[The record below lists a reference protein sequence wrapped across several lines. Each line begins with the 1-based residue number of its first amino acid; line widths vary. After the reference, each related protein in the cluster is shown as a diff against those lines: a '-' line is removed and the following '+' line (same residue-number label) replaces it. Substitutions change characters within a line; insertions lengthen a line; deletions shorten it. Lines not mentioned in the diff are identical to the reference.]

1 MAEGE
6 EHEEGGAESM
16 NRRKWI
22 SISALALALS
32 ITITIISAPAKIA
45 RARES
50 IRAENAKVIRQATE
64 IYTAD
69 KGHAP
74 GSLDDLVQS
83 GYLKSIPEDPR

>member
-1 MAEGE
+1 
-6 EHEEGGAESM
+6 M

-69 KGHAP
+69 KGHP
-74 GSLDDLVQS
+74 SGSLDDLVQS

>member
-1 MAEGE
+1 
-6 EHEEGGAESM
+6 M
-16 NRRKWI
+16 NRRIWI
-22 SISALALALS
+22 TISALALASAVALS
-32 ITITIISAPAKIA
+32 ITIISAPAKIA

-74 GSLDDLVQS
+74 GSVDDLVKS

>member
-1 MAEGE
+1 MK
-6 EHEEGGAESM
+6 
-16 NRRKWI
+16 RRIWI
-22 SISALALALS
+22 TISALALASAVALS
-32 ITITIISAPAKIA
+32 ITIISAPAKIA

-74 GSLDDLVQS
+74 GSVDDLVKS
-83 GYLKSIPEDPR
+83 YLIGLRPTK